1 MKPKC
6 RILTTSSACDWIIS
20 RLEKPRY
27 FSASSHY
34 SLYRPTLCER
44 RVYLMAHGA
53 RQPPA
58 SDFDVLLK
66 DLGDRHEK
74 EHLASFPRYKDL
86 SDGNLADRARRTKDA
101 IAQGVAVIYQ
111 GVLRAAFPGSRDIV
125 SGSPDFM
132 IRDGESCRIRDCK
145 LARTMGNGRH
155 PEIDLQLQTY
165 GWLFEKTFAKQPS
178 ALEAYLGDRTIVST
192 PYRGQESAVKEIA
205 RIRELSLREDEPYDP
220 VGWTKCGACPFR
232 ARCWS
237 MAEKAHE
244 VSVIY
249 GVDKGTARALRDKGI
264 TTYDQLL
271 ERMDARSLARLQRPW
286 GARTQKVGGLAARI
300 LAQARALAEGKVVR
314 LSSLKL
320 PRGAR
325 FVMFDL
331 EGIPPQYEELDK
343 VYLWGV
349 QVYGTGGYVG
359 PYRPAVAG
367 FGADGDRA
375 GWERFLA
382 AARQIREENGE
393 VPFIHWHDYEKTKL
407 MMYIARYGDPDGT
420 AARVLEAC
428 FDLLPV
434 VRDSLA
440 LPVPSYSLKAIE
452 GLAGFKRT
460 MKEYGGDWSIGR
472 YIRAVEKED
481 EAERRTIMEE
491 ILRYNEE
498 DLKATWA
505 VFQWVKGLVSQ
516 GLLDFDGPSLEQ
528 GKHIEEG

>member
-1 MKPKC
+1 V
-6 RILTTSSACDWIIS
+6 
-20 RLEKPRY
+20 EKTLHI
-27 FSASSHY
+27 SASSHY
-34 SLYRPTLCER
+34 SLYRPSQCER
-44 RVYLMAHGA
+44 RVYLMAHGV

-58 SDFDVLLK
+58 SDFDMLLK

-74 EHLASFPRYKDL
+74 EHLASFPQYKDL

-101 IAQGVAVIYQ
+101 VAQGVPVIYQ
-111 GVLRAAFPGSRDIV
+111 GALRAAFPDSRDIV

-132 IRDGESCRIRDCK
+132 IRDGESYRIRDCK
-145 LARTMGNGRH
+145 LARSMGNGRH

-165 GWLFEKTFAKQPS
+165 GWLFGKTFAKPPS

-192 PYRGQESAVKEIA
+192 PYQGDESALNEIA

-244 VSVIY
+244 VSLIY
-249 GVDKGTARALRDKGI
+249 GVDKGTARALRENGI

-271 ERMDARSLARLQRPW
+271 ERMDARALARLKRQW
-286 GARTQKVGGLAARI
+286 GARTQKVGRQAARI
-300 LAQARALAEGKVVR
+300 LAQARALAEKKVVR
-314 LSSLKL
+314 LSSLNL

-343 VYLWGV
+343 VYLWGA
-349 QVYGTGGYVG
+349 QVYGAGGYVG

-367 FGADGDRA
+367 FGADGDEA

-382 AARQIREENGE
+382 GAQEIMEHYGE
-393 VPFIHWHDYEKTKL
+393 VPFIHWHDYEKNKL
-407 MMYIARYGDPDGT
+407 TMYIDRYGDPKGT
-420 AARVLEAC
+420 AARVLAAC

-472 YIRAVEKED
+472 YIRAVENKD
-481 EAERRTIMEE
+481 EAERRAIMDE

-498 DLKATWA
+498 DLTATWA

-516 GLLDFDGPSLEQ
+516 GLLDFGVMR
-528 GKHIEEG
+528 

>member
-1 MKPKC
+1 
-6 RILTTSSACDWIIS
+6 
-20 RLEKPRY
+20 
-27 FSASSHY
+27 
-34 SLYRPTLCER
+34 
-44 RVYLMAHGA
+44 MAHGA

-74 EHLASFPRYKDL
+74 EHLAEFPRHKDL
-86 SDGNLADRARRTKDA
+86 RDGNLADRAQRTKDA
-101 IAQGVAVIYQ
+101 VAQGVPVIYQ
-111 GVLRAAFPGSRDIV
+111 AALRAAFPGSRDVV

-132 IRDGESCRIRDCK
+132 IRDGESYRIRDCK
-145 LARTMGNGRH
+145 LARSIGKGH

-165 GWLFEKTFAKQPS
+165 GWLFEMTFAKQPS
-178 ALEAYLGDRTIVST
+178 ALEAYLGDRTVVST
-192 PYRGQESAVKEIA
+192 PYRGAESAVEDIA
-205 RIRELSLREDEPYDP
+205 RIRELSLRDDEPYDP
-220 VGWTKCGACPFR
+220 VGWTKCSACAFR
-232 ARCWS
+232 GRCWS
-237 MAEKAHE
+237 RAEKAHE

-249 GVDKGTARALRDKGI
+249 GMDKGTARALRDIGI

-271 ERMDARSLARLQRPW
+271 ERMDARALAKLKRQW
-286 GARTQKVGGLAARI
+286 GLRTQKVGRQAARI
-300 LAQARALAEGKVVR
+300 LVQARALAEGKVVR
-314 LSSLKL
+314 LSALHL
-320 PRGAR
+320 PRAAHL
-325 FVMFDL
+325 VMFDL

-343 VYLWGV
+343 VYLWGA
-349 QVYGTGGYVG
+349 QVYGAGGSVG

-382 AARQIREENGE
+382 GAREIMEEYGD
-393 VPFIHWHDYEKTKL
+393 VPFIHWHDYEKNRLT
-407 MMYIARYGDPDGT
+407 MYIERYGDPSGT
-420 AARVLEAC
+420 AARVLGAC

-472 YIRAVEKED
+472 YIRAVENEN
-481 EAERRTIMEE
+481 EAERSAIMDE

-505 VFQWVKGLVSQ
+505 VLQWVKGLVSQ
-516 GLLDFDGPSLEQ
+516 GLLDFGS
-528 GKHIEEG
+528 

>member
-1 MKPKC
+1 
-6 RILTTSSACDWIIS
+6 
-20 RLEKPRY
+20 
-27 FSASSHY
+27 
-34 SLYRPTLCER
+34 
-44 RVYLMAHGA
+44 MAHGV

-58 SDFDVLLK
+58 SDFDILLK

-74 EHLASFPRYKDL
+74 EHLAAFAQYKDM

-101 IAQGVAVIYQ
+101 VAQGVPVIYQ
-111 GVLRAAFPGSRDIV
+111 GALRAAFPGSRDIV
-125 SGSPDFM
+125 SGIPDFM
-132 IRDGESCRIRDCK
+132 IRDGESYRIRDCK
-145 LARTMGNGRH
+145 LARSVGNGRH
-155 PEIDLQLQTY
+155 TEIDLQLQTY
-165 GWLFEKTFAKQPS
+165 GWLFEKTFAKPPS
-178 ALEAYLGDRTIVST
+178 ALEAYLGDRTIAST
-192 PYRGQESAVKEIA
+192 PYRGEESALGEIA
-205 RIRELSLREDEPYDP
+205 RIRELSVREDEPYDP

-249 GVDKGTARALRDKGI
+249 GVDKGTARALRDNGI

-271 ERMDARSLARLQRPW
+271 ERMDAKALAKLKRQW
-286 GARTQKVGGLAARI
+286 GPRTQKVGRQAARI
-300 LAQARALAEGKVVR
+300 LAQARALAEKKVVR
-314 LSSLKL
+314 LGSLNL

-343 VYLWGV
+343 VYLWGA
-349 QVYGTGGYVG
+349 QVYGAGSSIG

-367 FGADGDRA
+367 FGADGDKA

-382 AARQIREENGE
+382 GAREIMEENGE
-393 VPFIHWHDYEKTKL
+393 VPFIHWHDYEKNKL
-407 MMYIARYGDPDGT
+407 LMYIDRYGDPEGT
-420 AARVLEAC
+420 AARVLGAC

-472 YIRAVEKED
+472 YIRAVENKD
-481 EAERRTIMEE
+481 EAERRSIMEE

-498 DLKATWA
+498 DLKATWV

-516 GLLDFDGPSLEQ
+516 GLLDFDSEQ
-528 GKHIEEG
+528 ALPELDDGRL

>member
-1 MKPKC
+1 V
-6 RILTTSSACDWIIS
+6 
-20 RLEKPRY
+20 EKPLRI
-27 FSASSHY
+27 SASSHY
-34 SLYRPTLCER
+34 SLYRPSLCER
-44 RVYLMAHGA
+44 RVYLAARGV

-66 DLGDRHEK
+66 ELGDRHEK
-74 EHLASFPRYKDL
+74 EHLASFPQYKDL
-86 SDGNLADRARRTKDA
+86 SDGNLADRVRRTKDA
-101 IAQGVAVIYQ
+101 VAQGVPVIYQ
-111 GVLRAAFPGSRDIV
+111 GALRAAFPDSRDIV

-132 IRDGESCRIRDCK
+132 IRDGESYRVRDCK
-145 LARTMGNGRH
+145 LARSMGSGRH

-192 PYRGQESAVKEIA
+192 MYRGDESALNEIA
-205 RIRELSLREDEPYDP
+205 RIRELSLRDDEPYDP

-244 VSVIY
+244 VSLIY
-249 GVDKGTARALRDKGI
+249 GVDKGTARALRENGI

-271 ERMDARSLARLQRPW
+271 ERMDARALAKLKRQW
-286 GARTQKVGGLAARI
+286 GPRTQKVGRQAARI
-300 LAQARALAEGKVVR
+300 LAQARALAERKVVR
-314 LSSLKL
+314 LGPLNL

-343 VYLWGV
+343 VYLWGA
-349 QVYGTGGYVG
+349 QVYGTGGSIG
-359 PYRPAVAG
+359 PYTPVAAG
-367 FGADGDRA
+367 FGADSDKA
-375 GWERFLA
+375 GWERFLGG
-382 AARQIREENGE
+382 AREIMKENGE
-393 VPFIHWHDYEKTKL
+393 VPFIHWHDYEKNKL
-407 MMYIARYGDPDGT
+407 AMYIDRYGDPEGT
-420 AARVLEAC
+420 AARVLAAC

-452 GLAGFKRT
+452 RLAGFKRT

-472 YIRAVEKED
+472 YIRAVENKD
-481 EAERRTIMEE
+481 EAERRAIMDE

-516 GLLDFDGPSLEQ
+516 GLLDFDS
-528 GKHIEEG
+528 

>member
-1 MKPKC
+1 
-6 RILTTSSACDWIIS
+6 
-20 RLEKPRY
+20 
-27 FSASSHY
+27 
-34 SLYRPTLCER
+34 
-44 RVYLMAHGA
+44 MAHGV

-58 SDFDVLLK
+58 SDFDILLK

-74 EHLASFPRYKDL
+74 EHLAAFAQYKDM

-101 IAQGVAVIYQ
+101 VAQGVPVIYQ
-111 GVLRAAFPGSRDIV
+111 GALRAAFPGSRDIV
-125 SGSPDFM
+125 SGIPDFM
-132 IRDGESCRIRDCK
+132 IRDGESYRIRDCK
-145 LARTMGNGRH
+145 LARSVGNGRH
-155 PEIDLQLQTY
+155 TEIDLQLQTY
-165 GWLFEKTFAKQPS
+165 GWLFEKTFAKPPS
-178 ALEAYLGDRTIVST
+178 ALEAYLGDRTIAST
-192 PYRGQESAVKEIA
+192 PYRGEESALGEIA
-205 RIRELSLREDEPYDP
+205 RIRELSVREDEPYDP

-249 GVDKGTARALRDKGI
+249 GVDKGTARALRDNGI

-271 ERMDARSLARLQRPW
+271 ERMDAKALAKLKRQW
-286 GARTQKVGGLAARI
+286 GPRTQKVGRQAARI
-300 LAQARALAEGKVVR
+300 LAQARALAEKKVVR
-314 LSSLKL
+314 LGSLNL

-343 VYLWGV
+343 VYLWGA
-349 QVYGTGGYVG
+349 QVYGAGGSIG
-359 PYRPAVAG
+359 PYKPAVAG
-367 FGADGDRA
+367 FGADGDKA

-382 AARQIREENGE
+382 GAREIMEENGE
-393 VPFIHWHDYEKTKL
+393 VPFIHWHDYEKNKL
-407 MMYIARYGDPDGT
+407 LMYIHRYGDPEGT
-420 AARVLEAC
+420 AARVLGAC

-472 YIRAVEKED
+472 YIRAVENKD
-481 EAERRTIMEE
+481 EAERRSIMEE

-498 DLKATWA
+498 DLKATWV

-516 GLLDFDGPSLEQ
+516 GLLDFDSEQ
-528 GKHIEEG
+528 ALPELDDGRL

>member
-1 MKPKC
+1 
-6 RILTTSSACDWIIS
+6 
-20 RLEKPRY
+20 
-27 FSASSHY
+27 
-34 SLYRPTLCER
+34 
-44 RVYLMAHGA
+44 MAHGA
-53 RQPPA
+53 RRPPA
-58 SDFDVLLK
+58 SDFDLLLQ

-74 EHLASFPRYKDL
+74 EHLASFPRHKDL
-86 SDGNLADRARRTKDA
+86 SEGNLGDRAQRTRDA
-101 IAQGVAVIYQ
+101 VAQGVPVIYQ
-111 GVLRAAFPGSRDIV
+111 GALRAAFPGSRDIV

-132 IRDGESCRIRDCK
+132 IQDGASYRIRDCK
-145 LARTMGNGRH
+145 LARSMGNDRH

-192 PYRGQESAVKEIA
+192 PYRGAESAIDDIA
-205 RIRELSLREDEPYDP
+205 RIRALSLREDEPYDP
-220 VGWTKCGACPFR
+220 VGWTKCTACAFR

-237 MAEKAHE
+237 LAEKAHE

-249 GVDKGTARALRDKGI
+249 GMDKGTARALRDQGI

-271 ERMDARSLARLQRPW
+271 QRMDARTLAKLKRQW
-286 GARTQKVGGLAARI
+286 GPRTQKVGSQAARI
-300 LAQARALAEGKVVR
+300 LVQARALAEGKVVR
-314 LSSLKL
+314 LSALRL
-320 PRGAR
+320 PRSDR

-349 QVYGTGGYVG
+349 QVYGPGRSVG

-367 FGADGDRA
+367 FGADGDRE

-382 AARQIREENGE
+382 VAREIMKEHGD
-393 VPFIHWHDYEKTKL
+393 VPFVHWHDYEKSKL
-407 MMYIARYGDPDGT
+407 VMYIARYGDPEGT
-420 AARVLEAC
+420 AARVLNAC

-440 LPVPSYSLKAIE
+440 LPVPSYSLKVIE

-460 MKEYGGDWSIGR
+460 MKDYGGDWSIGR
-472 YIRAVEKED
+472 YIRAVENEN
-481 EAERRTIMEE
+481 EAERGAIMEE
-491 ILRYNEE
+491 ILHYNEE
-498 DLKATWA
+498 DLRATWA

-516 GLLDFDGPSLEQ
+516 GLLDFDSQQALPELDDRGL
-528 GKHIEEG
+528 

>member
-1 MKPKC
+1 M
-6 RILTTSSACDWIIS
+6 
-20 RLEKPRY
+20 EKPLRI
-27 FSASSHY
+27 SASSHY
-34 SLYRPTLCER
+34 SLYRPSLCER
-44 RVYLMAHGA
+44 RVYLAARGV

-74 EHLASFPRYKDL
+74 EHLASFPQYKDL
-86 SDGNLADRARRTKDA
+86 SDGNLADRVRRTKDA
-101 IAQGVAVIYQ
+101 VAQGVPVIYQ
-111 GVLRAAFPGSRDIV
+111 GALRAAFPDSRDIV

-132 IRDGESCRIRDCK
+132 IRDGESYRVRDCK
-145 LARTMGNGRH
+145 LARSMGSGRH

-192 PYRGQESAVKEIA
+192 MYRGDESALNEIA
-205 RIRELSLREDEPYDP
+205 RIRELSLRDDEPYDP

-244 VSVIY
+244 VSLIY
-249 GVDKGTARALRDKGI
+249 GVDKGTARALRENGI

-271 ERMDARSLARLQRPW
+271 ERMDARALAKLKRQW
-286 GARTQKVGGLAARI
+286 GPRTQKVGRQAARI
-300 LAQARALAEGKVVR
+300 LAQARALAERKVVR
-314 LSSLKL
+314 LGPLNL

-343 VYLWGV
+343 VYLWGA
-349 QVYGTGGYVG
+349 QVYGTGGSIG
-359 PYRPAVAG
+359 PYTPVAAG
-367 FGADGDRA
+367 FGADSDKA
-375 GWERFLA
+375 GWERFLGG
-382 AARQIREENGE
+382 AREIMKENGE
-393 VPFIHWHDYEKTKL
+393 VPFIHWHDYEKNKL
-407 MMYIARYGDPDGT
+407 AMYIDRYGDPEGT
-420 AARVLEAC
+420 AARVLAAC

-452 GLAGFKRT
+452 RLAGFKRT

-472 YIRAVEKED
+472 YIRAVENKD
-481 EAERRTIMEE
+481 EAERRAIMDE

-516 GLLDFDGPSLEQ
+516 GLLDFDS
-528 GKHIEEG
+528 